1 MTLWEQPVIRI
12 YCSSCEREGYVKP
25 EELVTLSDGE
35 ELVTHHS
42 IYDCRSDSV
51 ISQIEDKGWKF
62 IEGNEENAPK
72 LICPHCQK

>member
-1 MTLWEQPVIRI
+1 
-12 YCSSCEREGYVKP
+12 
-25 EELVTLSDGE
+25 
-35 ELVTHHS
+35 
-42 IYDCRSDSV
+42 V